1 MMANSKILA
10 MMVSKTMSAESKIL
24 DAWLEGHDDGVE
36 DLDAWLEGHDD
47 GIEDHGDG
55 VEDHE
60 RELPHIKAR
69 LCRAPGRGE
78 CAMES
83 PDVEVPSVAAARS
96 LGPQSMK

>member
-1 MMANSKILA
+1 MMVNSKISA

-36 DLDAWLEGHDD
+36 DLDDWLEGHDD

-60 RELPHIKAR
+60 GELSHIKTR
-69 LCRAPGRGE
+69 WCRAPERGE
-78 CAMES
+78 CAMEN
-83 PDVEVPSVAAARS
+83 PSVEPPSATAARS